1 MDQKELGAELH
12 SIRRLME
19 RSAKFISLSGLSGV
33 LAGVYALAGA
43 GAAYGLTYKTISLFP
58 YEDNFPSDNTL
69 VWQLAGIGLTVLV
82 AAIVTAVLL
91 SSRKAR
97 IQGQQVWN
105 PASKALLRA
114 IAYPLVA
121 GGLLVFIAMAHGWF
135 ALVAPVCLIFY
146 GLALVAGSRYTYR
159 MVEWL
164 GIMQLAL
171 GLVAAAV
178 PGYGLLFWSLGF
190 GVLHIVYG
198 IIMHV
203 KYDRRGEA

>member
-1 MDQKELGAELH
+1 M
-12 SIRRLME
+12 
-19 RSAKFISLSGLSGV
+19 
-33 LAGVYALAGA
+33 
-43 GAAYGLTYKTISLFP
+43 
-58 YEDNFPSDNTL
+58 
-69 VWQLAGIGLTVLV
+69 
-82 AAIVTAVLL
+82 
-91 SSRKAR
+91 
-97 IQGQQVWN
+97 
-105 PASKALLRA
+105 RA

-121 GGLLVFIAMAHGWF
+121 GGLLVFIAIAHGWF

-198 IIMHV
+198 GIMHV
-203 KYDRRGEA
+203 KYDRRKEA